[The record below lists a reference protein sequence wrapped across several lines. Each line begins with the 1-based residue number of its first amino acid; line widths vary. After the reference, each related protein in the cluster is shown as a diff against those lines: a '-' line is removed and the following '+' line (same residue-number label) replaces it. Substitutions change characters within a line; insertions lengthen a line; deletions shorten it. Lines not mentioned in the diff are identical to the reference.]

1 MATKHRRDRTVTTP
15 PHDHDAERAV
25 LGACLMSPTALDTC
39 REVINGWDFYR
50 PAHETIWDAAVAV
63 HESSEPVDAITVGDH
78 LRGTGLLDQAG
89 GPAALHDLTSSI
101 ISTASAEYH
110 AQIVA
115 ATAVRRRL
123 VEYATA
129 LADDAAKP
137 EGDTD
142 AILADAAQRLDALS
156 RGRNRVQLKPLSETI
171 SGTLAGI
178 EAGLPPFEPTP
189 WPDLDDLINGW
200 RKGGLH
206 VIAARPGGGKSLL
219 GLQSALTT
227 ASSGKAV
234 TYAVMEMDHDEVN
247 IRLLAQSANIGMGP
261 LARRNLNDFQWMKV
275 NKIIPDLTNAP
286 LYVDDTPGQTVDHIR
301 AHARAVARRHDLG
314 LVIVDYLQQVQP
326 APHLSKSPRYEQVGH
341 ITRSLKMLAR
351 ELNVPVL
358 AMAQAA
364 RPAKGATPAPPNLSD
379 LRESGDIEADADAVI
394 FLHRPSPDDDEVE
407 VHVRKARQGRLGDAR
422 LSWQAQ
428 YARLGH
434 IENTYGGTA

>member
-1 MATKHRRDRTVTTP
+1 MTAP
-15 PHDHDAERAV
+15 PQDLDAERAV
-25 LGACLMSPTALDTC
+25 LGACLMSPAALDTC
-39 REVINGWDFYR
+39 REIVNGWDFYR
-50 PAHETIWDAAVAV
+50 PAHEMIWDAFVDV
-63 HESSEPVDAITVGDH
+63 HETGEPVDPITVGDR
-78 LRGTGLLDQAG
+78 LREVGLIDQVG
-89 GPAALHDLTSSI
+89 GSAALHELTASVVSP
-101 ISTASAEYH
+101 ASAEYH

-129 LADDAAKP
+129 LADDANKP

-156 RGRNRVQLKPLSETI
+156 RGRNRVQLKPLSTTI
-171 SGTLAGI
+171 SGTLESI
-178 EAGLPPFEPTP
+178 EGGLPPFEPTP
-189 WPDLDDLINGW
+189 WPDLDNLINGW
-200 RKGGLH
+200 RRGGLH

-219 GLQSALTT
+219 GLQSALMT
-227 ASSGKAV
+227 ARSGKAV

-247 IRLLAQSANIGMGP
+247 VRLLSQSAEIGMTA
-261 LARRNLNDFQWMKV
+261 LSRRNLVEFQWAKV
-275 NKIIPDLTNAP
+275 NKVVPGLADAP

-301 AHARAVARRHDLG
+301 AHCRAVARRHDLG
-314 LVIVDYLQQVQP
+314 LVVVDYLQQVQP
-326 APHLSKSPRYEQVGH
+326 APHLTKAPRYEQVGH

-351 ELNVPVL
+351 ELDVPVL

-364 RPAKGATPAPPNLSD
+364 RPPKGATPQPPNLSD

-394 FLHRPSPDDDEVE
+394 FLHRANPDDDEVE

-428 YARLGH
+428 YARLGQ
-434 IENTYGGTA
+434 IENTYGGIA

>member
-1 MATKHRRDRTVTTP
+1 MTAP
-15 PHDHDAERAV
+15 PQDLDAERAV
-25 LGACLMSPTALDTC
+25 LGACLMSPAALDVC
-39 REVINGWDFYR
+39 REIVNGWDFYR
-50 PAHETIWDAAVAV
+50 PAHETTWGAIIDV
-63 HESSEPVDAITVGDH
+63 HETGEPVDPITVSDH
-78 LRGTGLLDQAG
+78 LREIGVIDQAG
-89 GPAALHDLTSSI
+89 GHAALHDLAGSVVSA
-101 ISTASAEYH
+101 SSAEYH

-156 RGRNRVQLKPLSETI
+156 RGRNRVQLKPLSTTI
-171 SGTLAGI
+171 SGTLESI
-178 EAGLPPFEPTP
+178 EGGLPPFEPTP
-189 WPDLDDLINGW
+189 WPDLDNLINGW
-200 RKGGLH
+200 RRGGLH

-219 GLQSALTT
+219 GLQSALVT
-227 ASSGKAV
+227 ARSGKAV

-247 IRLLAQSANIGMGP
+247 VRLLSQSAEIGMTA
-261 LARRNLNDFQWMKV
+261 LSRRNLVEFQWAKV
-275 NKIIPDLTNAP
+275 NKVVPGLADAP

-301 AHARAVARRHDLG
+301 AHCRAVARRHDLG
-314 LVIVDYLQQVQP
+314 LVVVDYLQQVQP
-326 APHLSKSPRYEQVGH
+326 APHLTKAPRYEQVGH

-351 ELNVPVL
+351 ELDVPVL

-364 RPAKGATPAPPNLSD
+364 RPPKGATPQPPNLSD

-394 FLHRPSPDDDEVE
+394 FLHRANPDDDEVE

-428 YARLGH
+428 YARLGQ
-434 IENTYGGTA
+434 IDNYGGIA

>member
-1 MATKHRRDRTVTTP
+1 MTAP
-15 PHDHDAERAV
+15 PQDLDAERAV
-25 LGACLMSPTALDTC
+25 LGACLMSPAALDTC
-39 REVINGWDFYR
+39 REIVNGWDFYR
-50 PAHETIWDAAVAV
+50 PAHEMIWDAFVDV
-63 HESSEPVDAITVGDH
+63 HETGEPVDPITVGDR
-78 LRGTGLLDQAG
+78 LREVGLIDQAG
-89 GPAALHDLTSSI
+89 GSAALHDLTASVVSP
-101 ISTASAEYH
+101 ASAEYH
-110 AQIVA
+110 ARIVA
-115 ATAVRRRL
+115 AVAVRRRL

-156 RGRNRVQLKPLSETI
+156 RGRNRVQLKPLSATI
-171 SGTLAGI
+171 GGTLDAI
-178 EAGLPPFEPTP
+178 TDGLPPFEPTP

-200 RKGGLH
+200 RRGGLH

-219 GLQSALTT
+219 GLQSALMT
-227 ASSGKAV
+227 ARSGKAV

-247 IRLLAQSANIGMGP
+247 VRLLAQSAEIGMTA
-261 LARRNLNDFQWMKV
+261 LSRRNLVEFQWAKV
-275 NKIIPDLTNAP
+275 NKVVPTLADAP

-301 AHARAVARRHDLG
+301 AHCRAVARRHNLG
-314 LVIVDYLQQVQP
+314 LVVVDYLQQVQP
-326 APHLSKSPRYEQVGH
+326 APHLTKAPRYEQVGH

-351 ELNVPVL
+351 ELDVPVL

-364 RPAKGATPAPPNLSD
+364 RPPKGATPQPPNLSD

-394 FLHRPSPDDDEVE
+394 FLHRANPDDDEVE

-428 YARLGH
+428 YARLGQ
-434 IENTYGGTA
+434 IDNTYGGIPA

>member
-1 MATKHRRDRTVTTP
+1 MTAP
-15 PHDHDAERAV
+15 PQDHDAERAV
-25 LGACLMSPTALDTC
+25 LGACLMSPAALDTC
-39 REVINGWDFYR
+39 REIVNGWDFYR
-50 PAHETIWDAAVAV
+50 PAHEIIWDAAITVQ
-63 HESSEPVDAITVGDH
+63 ESGEPVDAITVGDH
-78 LRGTGLLDQAG
+78 LRAVGLIDQAG
-89 GPAALHDLTSSI
+89 GHAALHDLAGSVVSA
-101 ISTASAEYH
+101 SSAEYH

-115 ATAVRRRL
+115 AVAVRRRL

-156 RGRNRVQLKPLSETI
+156 RGRNRVQLKPLSATI
-171 SGTLAGI
+171 SATLESI
-178 EAGLPPFEPTP
+178 EGGLPPFEPTP
-189 WPDLDDLINGW
+189 WPDLDNLINGW
-200 RKGGLH
+200 RRGGLH

-219 GLQSALTT
+219 GLQSALMT
-227 ASSGKAV
+227 ARSGKAV

-247 IRLLAQSANIGMGP
+247 VRLLSQSAEIGMTA
-261 LARRNLNDFQWMKV
+261 LSRRNLVEFQWAKV
-275 NKIIPDLTNAP
+275 NKVVPGLADAP

-301 AHARAVARRHDLG
+301 AHCRAVARRHDLG
-314 LVIVDYLQQVQP
+314 LVVVDYLQQVQP
-326 APHLSKSPRYEQVGH
+326 APHLTKAPRYEQVGH

-351 ELNVPVL
+351 ELDVPVL

-364 RPAKGATPAPPNLSD
+364 RPPKGATPQPPNLSD

-394 FLHRPSPDDDEVE
+394 FLHRANPDDDEVE

-428 YARLGH
+428 YARLGQ
-434 IENTYGGTA
+434 IDNYGGIPA